1 MSFYFFTGVKKS
13 QAILQ
18 IVLFFYWG
26 KKIPD
31 DNPGGYFYR
40 KTILQIVL
48 FFYWGKKIP
57 TDFADRFIFLL
68 G

>member
-31 DNPGGYFYR
+31 D
-40 KTILQIVL
+40 
-48 FFYWGKKIP
+48 
-57 TDFADRFIFLL
+57 FADRFIFLL

>member
-1 MSFYFFTGVKKS
+1 
-13 QAILQ
+13 LQ

-57 TDFADRFIFLL
+57 DDFANRFIFLL